1 MIYKILHRKLKIEL
15 HEPHLKRELRPSKWK
30 AVQAPLVASVVLLLG
45 VSPVVCSERGKA
57 MQLHY
62 SCSLTTTKFLQFY
75 IDNFSV
81 ESRSSNFN
89 SKEGQYSYRINYF

>member
-30 AVQAPLVASVVLLLG
+30 AVQAPLLASVVLLLG

-57 MQLHY
+57 MQLHF

-89 SKEGQYSYRINYF
+89 SKEGQYSNRINYF